1 MNSGWVARNRVFS
14 RILVTPPRNCQKP
27 GFLGL
32 EILQDILAD
41 NIDG

>member
-1 MNSGWVARNRVFS
+1 MDGWRETGFFPEYFA
-14 RILVTPPRNCQKP
+14 TPPRNCQKP
-27 GFLGL
+27 GFFGL